1 MIINLFTEESSLQM
15 SPSSKAP
22 DFMWTDSK
30 LTACQSLHAQVF
42 RKEGS
47 ETKDL
52 FLVLPPNDAEHVV
65 RELSL

>member
-1 MIINLFTEESSLQM
+1 
-15 SPSSKAP
+15 
-22 DFMWTDSK
+22 MWTDSK